1 MRLESQKE
9 ENKLASKR
17 TYEVM
22 YIAQTETA
30 DDDITKINEGIQ
42 KLVETEGGTIIRID
56 NIGRKKMAY
65 EIKRKKEGYYVLL
78 EIEGFGKEIAEIERR
93 FRVNDAIVRY
103 ITVRVDEDRK
113 TAEKIRSKRED
124 RLTKRNS
131 NFKPTNEVEEVSA
144 GVVEAQEN
152 E

>member
-22 YIAQTETA
+22 YIAQAETA

-42 KLVETEGGTIIRID
+42 KLVETEGGTIVRID

-78 EIEGFGKEIAEIERR
+78 EIEGSGKEIAEIERR
-93 FRVNDAIVRY
+93 FRVNDVIVRY

-113 TAEKIRSKRED
+113 AAEKIRAKRED
-124 RLTKRNS
+124 RLTKRNT
-131 NFKPTNEVEEVSA
+131 NFKPTNEVEEEFSTVA
-144 GVVEAQEN
+144 AQES